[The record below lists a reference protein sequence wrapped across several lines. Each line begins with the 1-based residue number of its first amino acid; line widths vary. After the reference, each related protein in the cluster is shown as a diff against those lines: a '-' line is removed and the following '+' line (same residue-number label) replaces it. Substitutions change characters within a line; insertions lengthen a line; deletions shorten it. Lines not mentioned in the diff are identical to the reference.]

1 MWTTGLRFSKMKK
14 MKKFIPLILL
24 FSMIYNVYS
33 QDVLKGVWNTGEDNT
48 LIEVYKKD
56 EAYFGKIVSSD
67 NSKATIGLDVMR
79 NFILTENKWIG
90 KIYSLKKKKE
100 FDAELID
107 NGDLLKIAVSAGFFT
122 KKLEWKIVSN

>member
-1 MWTTGLRFSKMKK
+1 MKK